1 MKRKRFLFSMFITT
15 FIVLCQFFS
24 STPIQADEVHTFTSE
39 ASYASQAEANGAMEI
54 KAQELVASGQTIV
67 SQQSYLVSETPGD
80 VSISFGG
87 KYDYSAT
94 AYAVPSGSW
103 ICLKQGNSYIIWTPP
118 DMAGYL
124 DMVIA
129 AAQAD
134 PSLSN
139 ANYGGNAT
147 GFIAFGDYEVVD
159 AKDSYLVKVSSADR
173 ISHVCYGQFHQTTIQ
188 NWAFQITY
196 KKAQEMTRLAVQKVW
211 NDHDNVAG
219 KRPKN
224 ITIHLVADRKVIQ
237 ELILNDDNG
246 WKGSF
251 ENIPA
256 DLNYT
261 VKEIPVEGYIAKVE
275 GSIQEGY
282 TITNTYQEEEPEKMD
297 IPVKKVWKDT
307 NDQVGK
313 RPKNITVH
321 LLANG
326 QLSQRMILND
336 DNTWQD
342 VFKDVPVGPTY
353 SIEEKAVEGYITTV
367 TGSAKEGF
375 TITNTYQ
382 EKEPEKM
389 DIKGQ
394 KIWKDG
400 NDQDGLRPKAITVR
414 LLADGKEVDAI
425 QVTAKD
431 HWQYAF
437 TNVATQKEDKK
448 IQYTIQED
456 AVAGY
461 TTKMD
466 GYNVVNTHTPK
477 VTGVHVQKIWKD
489 EKDAAGKRPEAIQI
503 HLFADGKDTGKILV
517 LNAKNN
523 WNGNFV
529 NLDAYANGK
538 AIVYT
543 VSEQPVAFYRADITG
558 NAKDGYTI
566 TNTYQKTPPTA
577 TSTHQ
582 WGYLSL
588 CLGVVWIFI
597 RRMKQNDHA

>member
-1 MKRKRFLFSMFITT
+1 M
-15 FIVLCQFFS
+15 
-24 STPIQADEVHTFTSE
+24 
-39 ASYASQAEANGAMEI
+39 
-54 KAQELVASGQTIV
+54 
-67 SQQSYLVSETPGD
+67 
-80 VSISFGG
+80 
-87 KYDYSAT
+87 
-94 AYAVPSGSW
+94 
-103 ICLKQGNSYIIWTPP
+103 
-118 DMAGYL
+118 
-124 DMVIA
+124 
-129 AAQAD
+129 
-134 PSLSN
+134 
-139 ANYGGNAT
+139 
-147 GFIAFGDYEVVD
+147 
-159 AKDSYLVKVSSADR
+159 
-173 ISHVCYGQFHQTTIQ
+173 
-188 NWAFQITY
+188 
-196 KKAQEMTRLAVQKVW
+196 
-211 NDHDNVAG
+211 
-219 KRPKN
+219 
-224 ITIHLVADRKVIQ
+224 
-237 ELILNDDNG
+237 
-246 WKGSF
+246 
-251 ENIPA
+251 
-256 DLNYT
+256 
-261 VKEIPVEGYIAKVE
+261 
-275 GSIQEGY
+275 
-282 TITNTYQEEEPEKMD
+282 
-297 IPVKKVWKDT
+297 
-307 NDQVGK
+307 
-313 RPKNITVH
+313 
-321 LLANG
+321 
-326 QLSQRMILND
+326 
-336 DNTWQD
+336 
-342 VFKDVPVGPTY
+342 
-353 SIEEKAVEGYITTV
+353 

-400 NDQDGLRPKAITVR
+400 DDQDGLRPKAITVR

-597 RRMKQNDHA
+597 RRMKQHDHA